1 MRITL
6 PFYLL
11 LSLLLL
17 TPAAF
22 SQMAVVPPD
31 SSELVTGPAHV
42 LVTPEE
48 RAAAGDLLNRAR
60 QNYFSLHEFRTPY
73 VLKVSF
79 NSSGQSQYE
88 GAGTMEEVRLS
99 ARRWRWTAQIGNASA
114 GRLIYDGRVYSTS
127 ATDTVP
133 LRVYMVRTAL
143 FAPGPAFATGQM
155 MRSATVSYKG
165 NEITCLLLSG
175 SVPTDPAP
183 RFWVETEYCI
193 DPNSGLL
200 QVWSEAPGIYVT
212 YDYSD
217 PLTFHGRTLARQVAF
232 VEDGKTV
239 LEVHVDSL
247 QEPGEV
253 EPNSLVPTQEM
264 PLSYI
269 LSAPQRFPIWADAN
283 AGEGDG
289 NSIHSVIVHA
299 TVDGAS
305 GKVLEAEALQNS
317 NPELAQR
324 ALDIVKHSS
333 NSPTGMEREVFI
345 NVRFRTRQQEAAQ
358 NSAP

>member
-6 PFYLL
+6 SFYLL
-11 LSLLLL
+11 LSLL

-22 SQMAVVPPD
+22 SQTAPVPVD
-31 SSELVTGPAHV
+31 SSELVTEPAHV

-48 RAAAGDLLNRAR
+48 RAAASDLLNRAR

-79 NSSGQSQYE
+79 NSSGQSLYE
-88 GAGTMEEVRLS
+88 GDGTMEEVRLS
-99 ARRWRWTAQIGNASA
+99 ARRWRWTAHLAGVSA
-114 GRLIYDGRVYSTS
+114 GRLIYDGHVYSTS
-127 ATDTVP
+127 DSNVVP

-155 MRSATVSYKG
+155 MRSATVNYKG
-165 NEITCLLLSG
+165 KEITCLLLSMG
-175 SVPTDPAP
+175 VPTDPAP

-200 QVWSEAPGIYVT
+200 QVWSETPGIYAT

-217 PLTFHGRTLARQVAF
+217 PITFHGRTLARQVTF

-239 LEVHVDSL
+239 LDVHLDSL

-253 EPNSLVPTQEM
+253 DPSSLVPTTEM
-264 PLSYI
+264 VPSYI
-269 LSAPQRFPIWADAN
+269 LLAPQRFPIWADAN

-289 NSIHSVIVHA
+289 NAIHSVIIHA
-299 TVDGAS
+299 AIDGAN

-317 NPELAQR
+317 NPALAKR
-324 ALDIVKHSS
+324 ALDIVKRSS
-333 NSPTGMEREVFI
+333 NSPTGVEREVFV
-345 NVRFRTRQQEAAQ
+345 NVRFHTRQQEGAQ

>member
-6 PFYLL
+6 SFYLF
-11 LSLLLL
+11 LSLL

-22 SQMAVVPPD
+22 SQTAPVPAD
-31 SSELVTGPAHV
+31 SSELVTRPAHV

-48 RAAAGDLLNRAR
+48 RAAASALLNRAR

-79 NSSGQSQYE
+79 NSSGQSRYE
-88 GAGTMEEVRLS
+88 GEGTMEEIRLG
-99 ARRWRWTAQIGNASA
+99 ARRWRWTAQIGDASA

-127 ATDTVP
+127 TPDAVP
-133 LRVYMVRTAL
+133 LRIYMVRTAL
-143 FAPGPAFATGQM
+143 FAPSPAFATGQM
-155 MRSATVSYKG
+155 MRSATVNYKG

-175 SVPTDPAP
+175 SVPTEPAP

-200 QVWSEAPGIYVT
+200 QVWSEAPGIYAT

-217 PLTFHGRTLARQVAF
+217 PITFHGRTLARQVTF

-239 LEVHVDSL
+239 LDVHLDSL
-247 QEPGEV
+247 QEPGEAD
-253 EPNSLVPTQEM
+253 PNSLVPTPEM

-283 AGEGDG
+283 ADEGDG
-289 NSIHSVIVHA
+289 NAIHSVIVHA

-324 ALDIVKHSS
+324 ALDIVKRSS

-345 NVRFRTRQQEAAQ
+345 NVRFRARPQEAAQ